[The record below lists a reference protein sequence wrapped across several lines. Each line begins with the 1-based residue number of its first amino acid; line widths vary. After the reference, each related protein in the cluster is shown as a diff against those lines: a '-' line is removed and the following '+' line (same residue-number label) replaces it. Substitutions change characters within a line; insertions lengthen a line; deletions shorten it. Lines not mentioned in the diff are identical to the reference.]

1 MPSNA
6 KCSLQPPA
14 ALATAMILLTG
25 CAGASFDTVSSIC
38 PPVVEYSRAEQ
49 AQVAE
54 EVAALQDRALITEW
68 LADYAVL
75 RAQARA
81 CGLR

>member
-14 ALATAMILLTG
+14 VLATVMVLLTG
-25 CAGASFDTVSSIC
+25 CAGAGFNTVSSIC
-38 PPVVEYSRAEQ
+38 PPVVEYSRAGQ
-49 AQVAE
+49 AQVATE
-54 EVAALQDRALITEW
+54 LDALPDGALITEW

-75 RAQARA
+75 RDQVRVCA
-81 CGLR
+81 